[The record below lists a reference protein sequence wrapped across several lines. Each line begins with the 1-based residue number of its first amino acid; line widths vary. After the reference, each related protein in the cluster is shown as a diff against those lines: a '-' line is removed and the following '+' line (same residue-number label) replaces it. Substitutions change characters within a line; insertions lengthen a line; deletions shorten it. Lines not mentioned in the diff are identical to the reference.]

1 MNEIDIGDYVHHNP
15 SNEDW
20 VVACVIN
27 DDLYWCG
34 YPFGGSAKLS
44 DCTLIEKSTQESKN
58 KLIDKILNSNSSE
71 GSYIRNYL
79 QNMLERT

>member
-1 MNEIDIGDYVHHNP
+1 MNNIDTGDYVHHIP

-44 DCTLIEKSTQESKN
+44 DCVLLEKATEESKN
-58 KLIDKILNSNSSE
+58 KLIKEILDSNGQE
-71 GSYIRNYL
+71 GSYIKNYL
-79 QNMLERT
+79 QNRY